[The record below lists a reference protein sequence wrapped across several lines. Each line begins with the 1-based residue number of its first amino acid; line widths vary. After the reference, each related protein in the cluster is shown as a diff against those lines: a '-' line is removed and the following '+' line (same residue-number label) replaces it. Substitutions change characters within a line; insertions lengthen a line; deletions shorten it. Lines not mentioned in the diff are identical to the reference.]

1 MKDYKINQSG
11 AKIYSDLNKHEL
23 LQIPTLKNTSED
35 GSVYHVLSLGVIGT
49 HTTGL
54 VPVAT
59 IKDSEGKVAAYRLPS
74 ALADWVAFNMGLGVN
89 VFPSD
94 VEFGIIDGRP
104 YAEVL

>member
-1 MKDYKINQSG
+1 MKDYKINQRG

-35 GSVYHVLSLGVIGT
+35 GTVYHVLSLGVIGT
-49 HTTGL
+49 HSAGM
-54 VPVAT
+54 VPVE
-59 IKDSEGKVAAYRLPS
+59 DSEGKVAAYRLPS
-74 ALADWVAFNMGLGVN
+74 ALADWVALNMGLGVN